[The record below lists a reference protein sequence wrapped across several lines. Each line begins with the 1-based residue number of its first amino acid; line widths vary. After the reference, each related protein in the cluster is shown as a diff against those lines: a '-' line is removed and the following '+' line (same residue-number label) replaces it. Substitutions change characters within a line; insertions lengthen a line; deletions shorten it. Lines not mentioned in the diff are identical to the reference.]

1 MREIQVIEQLKL
13 IKRLY
18 RVDDAQKLAIDIAV
32 KIIQESINKGEPCI
46 FDNRDKC
53 TALNTKDCST
63 CNFRCTKK
71 DWDEGQAKVAKRLK
85 KLGVKAVVKS
95 YGPDR
100 HVELIPVDN

>member
-18 RVDDAQKLAIDIAV
+18 RIDDAQKLAIDIAT
-32 KIIQESINKGEPCI
+32 KIIKDSIGKGEPCI
-46 FDNRDKC
+46 FDNREKC
-53 TALNTKDCST
+53 TALNTKNCST

-85 KLGVKAVVKS
+85 KLGVKAVIQNHGS
-95 YGPDR
+95 DR
-100 HVELIPVDN
+100 HVELLPVDN